1 MNRLNHISLS
11 ITGPV
16 SASWR
21 IRLVPIFIIY
31 TFIHCETAR
40 HGLKTK
46 KIGIEKS

>member
-1 MNRLNHISLS
+1 MNRLNYISLS

-21 IRLVPIFIIY
+21 IRLVPFFIVY
-31 TFIHCETAR
+31 KFTNCETAH

-46 KIGIEKS
+46 NIGIEKS